1 MMSLTLWD
9 MGEWNLYL
17 SSLREEHSGKHD
29 EHHRTQAKGAHLAE
43 ASNSVGNLNL
53 SMNLGLW

>member
-9 MGEWNLYL
+9 MEEWNLDL
-17 SSLREEHSGKHD
+17 SSLREEHSGKHY
-29 EHHRTQAKGAHLAE
+29 ERHGTQAKDAHLAE

-53 SMNLGLW
+53 SMNWGLW